1 MNLFPLVDGEKITA
15 VLPVKEFD
23 EDHYIFMATGRGTV
37 KKTPL
42 ADFGNPRKAG
52 IIAVDLDEG
61 DALIGVAITDGS
73 DDIMLFSDAGKAVR
87 FAEADVRPMGR
98 TARGVRG
105 MMLEDGQSV
114 ICMLVSKNDELSVL
128 TATENGF
135 GKRTR
140 VTEYPKHGRG
150 TKGVIA
156 IQTSERNG
164 GVVGAVLVEPTDEIM
179 LISTGGVLIRT
190 KVADIREMGRSTQG
204 VTLLNLDDGTLL
216 AGLEK
221 VIESDS
227 EQDAE
232 ADADTDTDADAAA
245 GEGEE

>member
-1 MNLFPLVDGEKITA
+1 M
-15 VLPVKEFD
+15 
-23 EDHYIFMATGRGTV
+23 
-37 KKTPL
+37 
-42 ADFGNPRKAG
+42 
-52 IIAVDLDEG
+52 
-61 DALIGVAITDGS
+61 
-73 DDIMLFSDAGKAVR
+73 
-87 FAEADVRPMGR
+87 
-98 TARGVRG
+98 
-105 MMLEDGQSV
+105 
-114 ICMLVSKNDELSVL
+114 SKNDELSVL

-164 GVVGAVLVEPTDEIM
+164 GVVGAVLVETTDEIM

-190 KVADIREMGRSTQG
+190 RVADIREMGRSTQG
-204 VTLLNLDDGTLL
+204 VTLINLDDGTRL

-227 EQDAE
+227 EQDPEQDGEQDASGDVDAGGEDGGE
-232 ADADTDTDADAAA
+232 A
-245 GEGEE
+245 